1 MPQPERKTVSLQ
13 EWQEL
18 CRQQDEARA
27 RAAAEKHA
35 RRQLED
41 LPPTVQ
47 QLSPAEQ
54 QTYRRWGSIATF
66 TLVYTLTIGWAST
79 LIFGLVWTPGLPSAL
94 ASYAYRPVPA
104 HITLFAPRP
113 CGKVAGGPP
122 VWGIH
127 YTYTFEGREY
137 SSSRVLPPPFSNDHL
152 DNCGKPLW
160 QELQAGERDPQTG
173 KLMTTAYVN
182 PIMPTLAVLR
192 RGVPVSLVGLWGL
205 FSLIC
210 VLFFLWSWQVGR
222 VLEARGKAPE
232 ARD

>member
-1 MPQPERKTVSLQ
+1 MPQPERKTMDLQ

-18 CRQQDEARA
+18 CRQQDEA

-79 LIFGLVWTPGLPSAL
+79 LIFGLVWIPGLPSAL

-137 SSSRVLPPPFSNDHL
+137 SSSRVLPPPFSNDNL

-182 PIMPTLAVLR
+182 PIIPTLAVLR